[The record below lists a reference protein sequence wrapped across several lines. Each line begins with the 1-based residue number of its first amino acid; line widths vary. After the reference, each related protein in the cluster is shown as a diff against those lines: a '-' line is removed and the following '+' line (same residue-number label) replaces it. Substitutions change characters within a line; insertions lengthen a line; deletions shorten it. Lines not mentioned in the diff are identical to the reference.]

1 MPKMTLT
8 RMPSDTPVVLT
19 FIQTTEFNID
29 NGAEGATILGLCQN
43 RSQQIVHVRETR
55 QEILDARR
63 AAIES

>member
-29 NGAEGATILGLCQN
+29 NGAEGATILGLYQN

-55 QEILDARR
+55 EEILDARR